1 MLGFASYRVLSIPAL
16 LSLLFGAAL
25 VGCTWVKTTPE
36 AEQVRIVPRDRVAD
50 CKQLGDV
57 STYTKAKVAGVNRK
71 ATKVQ
76 EELETLARIEAA
88 EMGADTIVAASQIS
102 NGRQTYTA
110 YQCQ

>member
-1 MLGFASYRVLSIPAL
+1 MLGSASLRVRFIPAL
-16 LSLLFGAAL
+16 LLLLYGSVL
-25 VGCTWVKTTPE
+25 PGCTWVKTTPE

-71 ATKVQ
+71 AVKVQ
-76 EELETLARIEAA
+76 QELETLARIEAA
-88 EMGADTIVAASQIS
+88 EMGADTIVVASEVS
-102 NGRQTYTA
+102 NGRQTYIA